1 MHDGNRHPDKDSG
14 AAREERADGKG
25 SRRED
30 GDFEVVLQPIENGKR
45 RLTAAHV
52 EKIARALGVPVSEIY
67 GEAGTGSDCSSCY
80 NPRKCCVPMRPA
92 TTSTQPTKSSIFF
105 NNHLSF
111 LFRRRPTRHDAGT
124 NNSHLS
130 KHMWAAVKT
139 FRPVSLPAATPLMS
153 FGVAPERCA
162 TLIPDLPGADSCNVT
177 SAYPLRCRHNHHF
190 LRFIIRHH
198 HRPLQECPTRASYK
212 AKGSQRIVPTLP

>member
-67 GEAGTGSDCSSCY
+67 GEAGTGSDVGG
-80 NPRKCCVPMRPA
+80 PGE
-92 TTSTQPTKSSIFF
+92 
-105 NNHLSF
+105 HL
-111 LFRRRPTRHDAGT
+111 
-124 NNSHLS
+124 
-130 KHMWAAVKT
+130 
-139 FRPVSLPAATPLMS
+139 RPVNAWRLRKKLEPVLGDRVEDFIECFQMWIA
-153 FGVAPERCA
+153 APEQLKRA
-162 TLIPDLPGADSCNVT
+162 LRAFSEESEKPDAREEDNDTPE
-177 SAYPLRCRHNHHF
+177 R
-190 LRFIIRHH
+190 
-198 HRPLQECPTRASYK
+198 
-212 AKGSQRIVPTLP
+212 